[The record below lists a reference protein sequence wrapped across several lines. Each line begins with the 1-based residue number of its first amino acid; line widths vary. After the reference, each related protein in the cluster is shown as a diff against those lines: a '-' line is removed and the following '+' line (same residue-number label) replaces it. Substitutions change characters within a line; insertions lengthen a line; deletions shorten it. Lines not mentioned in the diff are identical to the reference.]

1 MANILSKRF
10 KELVDQASEVEAT
23 EGEDG
28 SEGYV
33 NYDLLLNWTVK
44 VKNLISNTCGID
56 SQHFMHLTQA
66 EKKSSRTASV
76 HNLRA
81 MKAVLL
87 ACQEDYDGG
96 YLTPIRNLVQ
106 AEVFDS
112 ELDQASELLRSGYE
126 AAAVVIAGTV
136 LETSLRELCTRNS
149 LPHGNLDRMNA
160 DLAKHGLYNA
170 NMAKR
175 ITALAG
181 IRNSAAHGKP
191 DEFTEADAKT
201 MIEDIERFL
210 AQYLV

>member
-1 MANILSKRF
+1 MANILSQRF
-10 KELVDQASEVEAT
+10 KELVDQANQVEAT
-23 EGEDG
+23 DGADG

-33 NYDLLLNWTVK
+33 NYDVLLNWTVK
-44 VKNLISNTCGID
+44 VKNLIAKACGID
-56 SQHFMHLTQA
+56 SQHFMHLAQA
-66 EKKSSRTASV
+66 EKTVNPPWAAE
-76 HNLRA
+76 NIRA

-87 ACQEDYDGG
+87 ASQEDYDGG
-96 YLTPIRNLVQ
+96 YLTPVRNLVQ

-112 ELDQASELLRSGYE
+112 ELDQASELLRSGYKT
-126 AAAVVIAGTV
+126 AAGVIAGTV

-149 LPHGNLDRMNA
+149 FPHGKLDRMNA
-160 DLAKHGLYNA
+160 DLAKQGIYNA

-191 DEFTEADAKT
+191 NEFTDADVKA

-210 AQYLV
+210 AQYLI

>member
-1 MANILSKRF
+1 MTNILSRRF
-10 KELVDQASEVEAT
+10 KELVEQASQVEAT
-23 EGEDG
+23 DG
-28 SEGYV
+28 VGTSKGHV
-33 NYDLLLNWTVK
+33 NSDQLLNWKVK
-44 VKNLISNTCGID
+44 VKSLVSNTCGID

-66 EKKSSRTASV
+66 ENSATYTSGV
-76 HNLRA
+76 QNLRA

-96 YLTPIRNLVQ
+96 YLSPIRNLVQ

-112 ELDQASELLRSGYE
+112 ELEQASELLRSGWKVP
-126 AAAVVIAGTV
+126 AAVVAGIV
-136 LETSLRELCTRNS
+136 LETSLRELCTRHS
-149 LPHGNLDRMNA
+149 LPHGKLDRMNA
-160 DLAKHGLYNA
+160 DLVKQGLYNA
-170 NMAKR
+170 NMGKR

-191 DEFTEADAKT
+191 NEFTDADVKA